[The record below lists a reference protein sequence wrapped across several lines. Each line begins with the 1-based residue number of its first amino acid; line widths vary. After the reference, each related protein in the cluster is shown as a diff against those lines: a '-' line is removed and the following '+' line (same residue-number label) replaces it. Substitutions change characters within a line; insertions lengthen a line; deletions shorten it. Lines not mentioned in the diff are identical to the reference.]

1 MKIKNI
7 ILSVVLLCQG
17 AVFTNP
23 AKAQLSFQPA
33 PLTTTLAEA
42 SYPAPISPVEKK
54 SKQIRHSTF
63 LTLNVQT
70 LPLTKETG
78 FFDIHNFSYG
88 LKIGTMR
95 KSGWYLSLMSN
106 FWFPGTFRAGNTE
119 QLTDPMDVR
128 NSYFEGMLGLTGR
141 YWKPMSFHF

>member
-33 PLTTTLAEA
+33 PITPTLTETSNPSA
-42 SYPAPISPVEKK
+42 IKPVEKK
-54 SKQIRHSTF
+54 SKPIRHSTF

-70 LPLTKETG
+70 LPLTKEIG

-95 KSGWYLSLMSN
+95 
-106 FWFPGTFRAGNTE
+106 
-119 QLTDPMDVR
+119 
-128 NSYFEGMLGLTGR
+128 
-141 YWKPMSFHF
+141 